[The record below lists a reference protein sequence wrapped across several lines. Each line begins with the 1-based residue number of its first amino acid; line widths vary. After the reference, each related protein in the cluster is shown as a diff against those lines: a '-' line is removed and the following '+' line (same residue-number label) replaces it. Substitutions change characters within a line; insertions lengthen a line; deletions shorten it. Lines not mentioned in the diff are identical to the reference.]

1 MPFFLGSQC
10 WFSFDDKTPF
20 PGVKAMLTC
29 YVCTGPF
36 FFFETLK
43 KCNPD
48 LFNVLCSDEIENWA
62 ENPTSPEQFLR
73 VIWEV
78 RFWNSLAQIKL
89 FSILIS
95 DHFLIIFVNTCPL
108 ANLREVATG

>member
-1 MPFFLGSQC
+1 MYAL
-10 WFSFDDKTPF
+10 
-20 PGVKAMLTC
+20 VL
-29 YVCTGPF
+29 F